1 MNNDRKLYLQ
11 AANDKL
17 RKKLANDNKMIRE
30 EQAGETILE
39 TVKRKNLEMVAYA
52 PDMVK
57 WTKKDINKLLKDKK
71 PTDDN

>member
-1 MNNDRKLYLQ
+1 
-11 AANDKL
+11 
-17 RKKLANDNKMIRE
+17 MIKD

-57 WTKKDINKLLKDKK
+57 WTKKDIGRLLKDKK
-71 PTDDN
+71 PADDN